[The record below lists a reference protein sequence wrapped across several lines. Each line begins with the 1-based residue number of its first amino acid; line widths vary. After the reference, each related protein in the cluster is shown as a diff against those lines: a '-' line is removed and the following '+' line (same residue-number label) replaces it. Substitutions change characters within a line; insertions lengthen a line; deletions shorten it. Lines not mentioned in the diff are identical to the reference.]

1 MPSKSKRMQEDGEDY
16 PRSGLFLGRRTAWV
30 ILAIRRRK
38 AFFCSRRRPS
48 PFFRT
53 LAKDRAHQDTADE
66 RRKGR
71 DGRLSGIKPLRS
83 KRREP
88 LSLCLLSSCK
98 TIGASHHNRQAFLPL
113 LEFRIVG
120 EGGARILGEGGGR
133 RLHGVGVCRLVSPW
147 GWRSKSI
154 LEPVFTDAGVH

>member
-30 ILAIRRRK
+30 ILAILLHSQK
-38 AFFCSRRRPS
+38 NGVLLQSQKTLAVLPD
-48 PFFRT
+48 

-88 LSLCLLSSCK
+88 LSLSSFELQN
-98 TIGASHHNRQAFLPL
+98 NRC
-113 LEFRIVG
+113 I
-120 EGGARILGEGGGR
+120 
-133 RLHGVGVCRLVSPW
+133 S
-147 GWRSKSI
+147 
-154 LEPVFTDAGVH
+154 